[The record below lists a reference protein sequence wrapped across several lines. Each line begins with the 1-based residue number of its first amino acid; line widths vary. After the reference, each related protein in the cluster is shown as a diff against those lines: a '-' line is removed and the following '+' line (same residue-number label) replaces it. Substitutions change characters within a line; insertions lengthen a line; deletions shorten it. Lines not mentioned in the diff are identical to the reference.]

1 MENRQNAMR
10 PTLVI
15 DDEAPSR
22 AFIDRRSAGR
32 ALASAMKRLRLP
44 ARGVVLGLPR
54 GGVPV
59 AYEVAR
65 ALRFPLDVLVVRKIG
80 MPGNPEFAIGAI
92 ASGGVAVRE
101 PALEGRPRIDGISFG
116 ELAQAEEREL
126 ERRELAYRGTHG
138 MRDLTGQTVL
148 LVDDGLATGATMIA
162 AIRAARK
169 AHARRVIAAA
179 PVASDDA
186 AARVSSEADDTLFL
200 KIPAYL
206 SCIGEWYDDF
216 HQVDDSEVRELLDKA
231 GDAHGH

>member
-1 MENRQNAMR
+1 MKSPLA
-10 PTLVI
+10 L
-15 DDEAPSR
+15 DDGAPARS
-22 AFIDRRSAGR
+22 FIDRHSAGR

-44 ARGVVLGLPR
+44 AHGVVLGLPR

-101 PALEGRPRIDGISFG
+101 PALEGYPRMGGISFD

-126 ERRELAYRGTHG
+126 ERRELAYRGCRG
-138 MRDLTGQTVL
+138 MRDLTAQTVL

-169 AHARRVIAAA
+169 AGATRVIVAA
-179 PVASDDA
+179 PVASDEG

-206 SCIGEWYDDF
+206 TCIGEWYDDF
-216 HQVDDSEVRELLDKA
+216 HQVSDAEVYELLEKSRDDPA
-231 GDAHGH
+231 RALG